1 MIIKQYDALVE
12 AACKYVENGGVSQN
26 YEPLYR
32 AVQPFLPPPSIADR
46 MDALA
51 SEIGSR
57 VMEGGVNRDRYKRL
71 RALAEE
77 VREIDK

>member
-1 MIIKQYDALVE
+1 MIATIEQYDTLVK
-12 AACKYVENGGVSQN
+12 AACKYVENGGISQN

-46 MDALA
+46 LDEL
-51 SEIGSR
+51 SDTVYGS
-57 VMEGGVNRDRYKRL
+57 VSHTNMMNKI

-77 VREIDK
+77 VREIEG